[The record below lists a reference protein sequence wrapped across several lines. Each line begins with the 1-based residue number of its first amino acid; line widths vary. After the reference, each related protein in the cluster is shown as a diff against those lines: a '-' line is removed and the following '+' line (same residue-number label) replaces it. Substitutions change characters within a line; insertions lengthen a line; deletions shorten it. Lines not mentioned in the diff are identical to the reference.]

1 MGVLLSAALVI
12 SFVPTQGL
20 AESVALAG
28 SSPEAGASGGEQPD
42 GGTGSLAA
50 TTSASA
56 KSADGSASAGDGTG
70 ADASSYGEP
79 GAPAL
84 ADGAAAAPAPG
95 ASESDGAG
103 APAPAGPTS
112 APLVNIIEAD
122 AAGNSH
128 AQMYTTLLDKDG
140 KVVDTNDPSRTV
152 DQRYKPVDQGGEGA
166 GLAKG
171 DGVTVHFRMAAVT
184 PNNADGEGT
193 GVQEDTTYLMEL
205 PWQLVAAKQDKSGN
219 KLVDPDVPLDFFNSG
234 DMTAK
239 GGVYSRLGSDGAPL
253 ANSTGDPLYELRI
266 NFANVA
272 DRVDIAGEFQYTT
285 TVSRNVTSGSTVSLT
300 YVPGGTVSFKV
311 NDDPTPGIDGEYG
324 ATIGAGSGG
333 PTSYYVN
340 ASLSKNALEGST
352 DDVFAYKNATISLDD
367 NMGV

>member
-1 MGVLLSAALVI
+1 MKTTVLRRAMGILLSAALVT
-12 SFVPTQGL
+12 SFVPAQGL
-20 AESVALAG
+20 ADSVSLAG
-28 SSPEAGASGGEQPD
+28 PSVEASASSDGRLDGGSGSPSAVDAIVTADSTATGASPD
-42 GGTGSLAA
+42 DAA
-50 TTSASA
+50 
-56 KSADGSASAGDGTG
+56 
-70 ADASSYGEP
+70 
-79 GAPAL
+79 GAPAP

-122 AAGNSH
+122 AAGNPH

-239 GGVYSRLGSDGAPL
+239 GGIYSKLDSDGAPL

-285 TVSRNVTSGSTVSLT
+285 TVSQNVTSGSTVSLT

-311 NDDPTPGIDGEYG
+311 NDDPT
-324 ATIGAGSGG
+324 
-333 PTSYYVN
+333 
-340 ASLSKNALEGST
+340 LALTVST
-352 DDVFAYKNATISLDD
+352 GLPSVRAPAAPRRIT
-367 NMGV
+367 

>member
-1 MGVLLSAALVI
+1 MKTTALRRAMGILLSAVLVT
-12 SFVPTQGL
+12 SFVPAQGL
-20 AESVALAG
+20 ADSVSLAG
-28 SSPEAGASGGEQPD
+28 PSVEASASSDGRFD
-42 GGTGSLAA
+42 GGSGSPSAADAIVTVDSTATGAVPDDA
-50 TTSASA
+50 ASA
-56 KSADGSASAGDGTG
+56 PAPADGA
-70 ADASSYGEP
+70 
-79 GAPAL
+79 GAPAP

-112 APLVNIIEAD
+112 VPLVNIIEAD
-122 AAGNSH
+122 AAGNPH

-219 KLVDPDVPLDFFNSG
+219 KLVDPDAPLDFFNSG
-234 DMTAK
+234 DLTAK

-285 TVSRNVTSGSTVSLT
+285 TVSQNVTSGGAVSLT

-324 ATIGAGSGG
+324 ATSVRAPAAPRRI
-333 PTSYYVN
+333 T
-340 ASLSKNALEGST
+340 
-352 DDVFAYKNATISLDD
+352 
-367 NMGV
+367 

>member
-1 MGVLLSAALVI
+1 MLMGEHMKTTVLRRAMGILLSAALVT
-12 SFVPTQGL
+12 SFVPAQGL
-20 AESVALAG
+20 ADSVSLAG
-28 SSPEAGASGGEQPD
+28 PSVEASASSDGRLDGGSGSPSAVDAIVTADSTATGASPD
-42 GGTGSLAA
+42 DAA
-50 TTSASA
+50 
-56 KSADGSASAGDGTG
+56 
-70 ADASSYGEP
+70 
-79 GAPAL
+79 GAPAP

-122 AAGNSH
+122 AAGNPH

-234 DMTAK
+234 DMTVK
-239 GGVYSRLGSDGAPL
+239 GGIYSKLDSDGAPL

-285 TVSRNVTSGSTVSLT
+285 TVSQNVTSGSTVSLT

-311 NDDPTPGIDGEYG
+311 NDDPTPGIDG
-324 ATIGAGSGG
+324 
-333 PTSYYVN
+333 
-340 ASLSKNALEGST
+340 
-352 DDVFAYKNATISLDD
+352 
-367 NMGV
+367 